1 MQSLAKPETIHVYI
15 GATPN
20 SAKTCFLVSATYRF
34 LGSDL
39 AYTIEAPALYYRQSG
54 IGPSPKALDRSL
66 KSLFDVHNPSGVVL
80 EGFVTSG
87 EEVLPDTL
95 PFDSP
100 TLTQIW

>member
-1 MQSLAKPETIHVYI
+1 MQSFANPETVEVYV
-15 GATPN
+15 GAKSN
-20 SAKTCFLVSATYRF
+20 AAKTCFLVRAHYRF

-39 AYTIEAPALYYRQSG
+39 AYTLEAPALSYRQSG
-54 IGPSPKALDRSL
+54 IGPSPKALDRAL
-66 KSLFDVHNPSGVVL
+66 KNLFDVHNPSSVVL

-87 EEVLPDTL
+87 DQVLPDTL